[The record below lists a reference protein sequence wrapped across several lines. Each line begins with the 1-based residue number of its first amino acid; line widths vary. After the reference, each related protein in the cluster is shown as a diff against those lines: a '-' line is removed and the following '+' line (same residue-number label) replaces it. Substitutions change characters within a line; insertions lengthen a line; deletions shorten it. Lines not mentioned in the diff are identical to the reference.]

1 MSDTLNHRKNRKK
14 HIYVD
19 EPTKYVCTRNDLDLL
34 LDDELKA
41 KFQGL
46 FYDQMADSS
55 EDYALCPK
63 SSAWRMF
70 YKQTTPEG
78 FLSRYGIDFNNP
90 TVRDAVAFDLVKL
103 DDGSVSNDNLYTFDE
118 KTTMSPMELERCLLN
133 KNYRINLVNLE
144 DEWSEITYHHAKSK
158 GKV

>member
-1 MSDTLNHRKNRKK
+1 MNHRKPRQK

-19 EPTKYVCTRNDLDLL
+19 EPTKYVCTHGDLDLL

-46 FYDQMADSS
+46 FYDQIADGS
-55 EDYALCPK
+55 EDYDIYPK

-78 FLSRYGIDFNNP
+78 FLSKYGIDFNNP

-103 DDGSVSNDNLYTFDE
+103 DDGSVSNDSLYTFDE

-144 DEWSEITYHHAKSK
+144 DEWSEITYHRAKSK